1 MPLRVKLLTRETL
14 PRRVGR
20 CMTSSFITGGG
31 DLPLQPGGD
40 WAARWSHRISA
51 LSDTQ
56 WNWSDAC
63 ACRPAEGGGQEV
75 ALELAGPEASDFLN
89 FVLKDAATG
98 TWYDYNGS
106 NFHVPLRSALVT
118 ASMTMSF
125 DLDEEVRAP
134 LHLH

>member
-1 MPLRVKLLTRETL
+1 MLL
-14 PRRVGR
+14 
-20 CMTSSFITGGG
+20 
-31 DLPLQPGGD
+31 
-40 WAARWSHRISA
+40 
-51 LSDTQ
+51 
-56 WNWSDAC
+56 

-125 DLDEEVRAP
+125 DLDDEVREWGNP
-134 LHLH
+134 